1 AFGLKNDLEEISAL
15 LDVSDFAVNEE
26 CFEYD
31 ECDAL
36 SAFVRAGKAVFH
48 VEYTEGDLNA
58 KAQEICPDANRLNFD
73 TLIKHLD
80 LDPPR
85 KACR

>member
-1 AFGLKNDLEEISAL
+1 M
-15 LDVSDFAVNEE
+15 NEE

-36 SAFVRAGKAVFH
+36 SPFIAAGKAVFH
-48 VEYTEGDLNA
+48 VEYTDGDL
-58 KAQEICPDANRLNFD
+58 AQKGAEICPDANELGFD

-80 LDPPR
+80 LDAAR
-85 KACR
+85 HSCR